1 MASSAKRR
9 AVAEQPRQDDDEE
22 DDMEEEMEG
31 DDDEDSDDIEDDE
44 SEEDEEVNEE
54 VNVDFEAHTISDN
67 DHDGIKKLLKQVE
80 AHPVLWDTSECGYG
94 DRQLKEE
101 AWNTICRNMHVNWD
115 GLPEKHQIFIENDMK
130 NKWRTVL
137 NQFIR
142 ELAREQR
149 SSAASQAKRKPYIYR
164 KEMMFVTTSGQIL
177 QANLDP
183 DSELEAEEKQPKGRG
198 RGRGRGPAK
207 GSTQP
212 GKGSKRAAKGKNSV
226 VIVPPRPPRMRKRR
240 VVRSRAFISEQ
251 VDAGILTLLQRRATE
266 DGHDDFGR
274 VVAAQVRRLPLHRR
288 NDFMTFALN
297 SVEYFLPPFKPPD
310 VDTLVSSLRMVCTGQ
325 PGSSHSP

>member
-1 MASSAKRR
+1 M
-9 AVAEQPRQDDDEE
+9 VLCAE
-22 DDMEEEMEG
+22 
-31 DDDEDSDDIEDDE
+31 SD
-44 SEEDEEVNEE
+44 
-54 VNVDFEAHTISDN
+54 
-67 DHDGIKKLLKQVE
+67 LKQ
-80 AHPVLWDTSECGYG
+80 
-94 DRQLKEE
+94 
-101 AWNTICRNMHVNWD
+101 
-115 GLPEKHQIFIENDMK
+115 
-130 NKWRTVL
+130 KWRTVL
-137 NQFIR
+137 NKFIK

-183 DSELEAEEKQPKGRG
+183 DSDLEGKQKKS
-198 RGRGRGPAK
+198 RGPSKRSA
-207 GSTQP
+207 QA
-212 GKGSKRAAKGKNSV
+212 GKGSKRAAKGKKSSV

-266 DGHDDFGR
+266 DGMDDFGR

-297 SVEYFLPPFKPPD
+297 SVEFFLPPYKPPD
-310 VDTLVSSLRMVCTGQ
+310 VDTLVSSLRLVCAEQ
-325 PGSSHSP
+325 PGSSNSDRS